1 MRKSLLNN
9 ELAALEKSP
18 IETAAILKQKPD
30 TITDVTRLAAWT
42 SISRVLLN
50 LDETIT
56 RE

>member
-1 MRKSLLNN
+1 LLDLLNK
-9 ELAALEKSP
+9 ELDAFQKSP
-18 IETAAILKQKPD
+18 DEAAAVVSRKPD
-30 TITDVTRLAAWT
+30 SKPDVVQLAAWT